1 MTVVIGIDPDG
12 LIFLSIEDKGIRD
25 EAERSMRVV
34 KGELFP
40 EEDSGLDGVIDV
52 EGVGERCFFDDFLI
66 VIHFYFYFKL
76 HPI

>member
-25 EAERSMRVV
+25 EADRSMRVV

-52 EGVGERCFFDDFLI
+52 EGVGE
-66 VIHFYFYFKL
+66 
-76 HPI
+76 